1 MILLY
6 RIKVLYNI
14 KLDLLDEREK
24 YNKTI
29 HFYVETYIFLRD
41 TDFSNEQSFL
51 KYKKNEKHVSSRT
64 TFVIRDKR
72 FLKYVIQA

>member
-51 KYKKNEKHVSSRT
+51 KYKKKWKT
-64 TFVIRDKR
+64 R
-72 FLKYVIQA
+72 FFKDYFCNSW